1 MDHAER
7 PEQQIKTI
15 LIVED
20 DGAIGEFLVEMLK
33 LFTPYQA
40 LLATDGMQALEMVKT
55 VVPDLFLLDYFLPKM
70 NGLELS
76 LQFQE
81 REELWATPVLLMS
94 ASNPVQEIEEHRI
107 SFIKKP
113 FELDDLLQMIETL
126 LAA

>member
-1 MDHAER
+1 MDHSER
-7 PEQQIKTI
+7 HEQEVKTI
-15 LIVED
+15 LVVEND
-20 DGAIGEFLVEMLK
+20 EAIGEFLIKVLK
-33 LFTPYQA
+33 TFTPYQA

-55 VVPDLFLLDYFLPKM
+55 VVPDLFILDYFLPKI
-70 NGLELS
+70 NGLELYMH
-76 LQFQE
+76 FQE

>member
-7 PEQQIKTI
+7 LEQQIKTI

-33 LFTPYQA
+33 FFTPYQA

-55 VVPDLFLLDYFLPKM
+55 VVPDLFILDYFLPKM
-70 NGLELS
+70 NGLELYIH
-76 LQFQE
+76 FQE

-126 LAA
+126 LSA